1 MGMKFGITTAFTC
14 SYLPEQDERLLVFM
28 SDTDPT
34 IVEYDF
40 LIGAGFRRS
49 GTQVYRPHC
58 VSCNACESIRLPVNS
73 FAASK
78 SQKRIMK
85 RNQDLTIRISHVDK
99 PEYYPLY
106 ESYINQRHSD
116 GSMYP
121 ASLEQYQ
128 GFVLSPWNNA
138 LFIELYATNKHTTN
152 KHTTNKH
159 ATDVNTKDELIGV
172 AVTDNLASSLSALY
186 TFFKPE
192 ELQRSLGTF
201 AILQQIELAKS
212 LNKPFLYLGYQID
225 TCQKMSYKQNFLPH
239 ERFFDDKWQLIT
251 KKAG

>member
-1 MGMKFGITTAFTC
+1 MGMKFGITTPFTC

-34 IVEYDF
+34 INEYDF
-40 LIGAGFRRS
+40 LISAGFRRS

-58 VSCNACESIRLPVNS
+58 GSCNACESIRLPVSS

-78 SQKRIMK
+78 SQKRIIK
-85 RNQDLTIRISHVDK
+85 RNQDLKIGVSHVDK

-138 LFIELYATNKHTTN
+138 LFIELYA
-152 KHTTNKH
+152 
-159 ATDVNTKDELIGV
+159 KDELIGV

>member
-1 MGMKFGITTAFTC
+1 MDMKFGITAPFAC
-14 SYLPEQDERLLVFM
+14 SYLPEQDERLLIFM
-28 SDTDPT
+28 SDSVPNIT
-34 IVEYDF
+34 EYDF

-58 VSCNACESIRLPVNS
+58 EACKACESIRLPVDL
-73 FAASK
+73 FTASK

-85 RNQDLTIRISHVDK
+85 RNQDLTIHISDSDK

-106 ESYINQRHSD
+106 ESYVNQRHAD

-121 ASLEQYQ
+121 ATKEQYQ
-128 GFVLSPWNNA
+128 GFILSPWNNA
-138 LFIELYATNKHTTN
+138 LFIEIYAT
-152 KHTTNKH
+152 
-159 ATDVNTKDELIGV
+159 DEHSNDTLIGV

-186 TFFKPE
+186 TFFKPDE
-192 ELQRSLGTF
+192 QQRSLGSF

>member
-1 MGMKFGITTAFTC
+1 MKFGITAPFTC
-14 SYLPEQDERLLVFM
+14 SYLPEQDEQLLVFI
-28 SDTDPT
+28 SDTQPT
-34 IVEYDF
+34 ITEYDF

-58 VSCNACESIRLPVNS
+58 GSCNACESIRLPVNL
-73 FAASK
+73 FTASK

-85 RNQDLTIRISHVDK
+85 RNKDLTTRISHNNK

-106 ESYINQRHSD
+106 ESYINQRHAD

-121 ASLEQYQ
+121 ATIEQYQ
-128 GFVLSPWNNA
+128 GFVLSPWDNA
-138 LFIELYATNKHTTN
+138 LFIEIYAND
-152 KHTTNKH
+152 
-159 ATDVNTKDELIGV
+159 ALIGV
-172 AVTDNLASSLSALY
+172 AVTDNLESSLSALY

-192 ELQRSLGTF
+192 EQQRSLGIF
-201 AILQQIELAKS
+201 AILQQIELTKS

-251 KKAG
+251 KKTG

>member
-1 MGMKFGITTAFTC
+1 MKFGITTPFTC

-28 SDTDPT
+28 SETQPT
-34 IVEYDF
+34 IAEYDF

-58 VSCNACESIRLPVNS
+58 EACKACESIRLPVHMFRS
-73 FAASK
+73 SK

-85 RNQDLTIRISHVDK
+85 RNQDLTVRISNSDK

-106 ESYINQRHSD
+106 ESYINQRHDD

-121 ASLEQYQ
+121 ATLEQYQ
-128 GFVLSPWNNA
+128 GFILSPWNNA
-138 LFIELYATNKHTTN
+138 LFIELYAN
-152 KHTTNKH
+152 
-159 ATDVNTKDELIGV
+159 DELIGV
-172 AVTDNLASSLSALY
+172 AVTDNLESSLSALY

-192 ELQRSLGTF
+192 EQQRSLGSF

-239 ERFFDDKWQLIT
+239 ERFFNDKWQLIT

>member
-1 MGMKFGITTAFTC
+1 MDMKFGITAPFTC
-14 SYLPEQDERLLVFM
+14 SYLPEQDERLLIFM
-28 SDTDPT
+28 SDSVPT
-34 IVEYDF
+34 ITEYDF

-58 VSCNACESIRLPVNS
+58 EACKACESIRLPVDI
-73 FAASK
+73 FTASK

-85 RNQDLTIRISHVDK
+85 RNQDLTIHISDNDK

-106 ESYINQRHSD
+106 ESYVNQRHAD

-121 ASLEQYQ
+121 ATKEQYQ
-128 GFVLSPWNNA
+128 GFILSPWNNA
-138 LFIELYATNKHTTN
+138 LFIEIYATN
-152 KHTTNKH
+152 
-159 ATDVNTKDELIGV
+159 ELIGV

-192 ELQRSLGTF
+192 QQQRSLGNF

>member
-1 MGMKFGITTAFTC
+1 MVMKFGITADFTC
-14 SYLPEQDERLLVFM
+14 SYLPEQDERLLIFM

-34 IVEYDF
+34 IDEYDF

-58 VSCNACESIRLPVNS
+58 VSCNACESIRLPVNT
-73 FAASK
+73 FTTSK

-85 RNQDLTIRISHVDK
+85 RNQDLIIRISDGDK
-99 PEYYPLY
+99 PDYYPLY

-121 ASLEQYQ
+121 ASIEQYQ
-128 GFVLSPWNNA
+128 GFVLSPWNKA
-138 LFIELYATNKHTTN
+138 LFIEIYVTNQHTAD
-152 KHTTNKH
+152 KH
-159 ATDVNTKDELIGV
+159 AKEELIGV
-172 AVTDNLASSLSALY
+172 AVTDNLATSLSALY

-212 LNKPFLYLGYQID
+212 LNKQFLYLGYQID
-225 TCQKMSYKQNFLPH
+225 NCQKMSYKRNFLPP

-251 KKAG
+251 KKTG

>member
-1 MGMKFGITTAFTC
+1 MGMKFGITAPFTC
-14 SYLPEQDERLLVFM
+14 SYLPDQDERLLVFM

-34 IVEYDF
+34 LAEYDF

-58 VSCNACESIRLPVNS
+58 ASCSACESIRLPIDL
-73 FAASK
+73 FTPSK

-85 RNQDLTIRISHVDK
+85 RNQDIKIQISHGDK

-138 LFIELYATNKHTTN
+138 LFIELYVTDVNATDVY
-152 KHTTNKH
+152 
-159 ATDVNTKDELIGV
+159 ATDVNAKDELIGV
-172 AVTDNLASSLSALY
+172 AVTDNLVSSLSALY

-192 ELQRSLGTF
+192 EQQRSLGSF
-201 AILQQIELAKS
+201 AILQQIELAKT

-239 ERFFDDKWQLIT
+239 ERFFDDKWQLFT

>member
-1 MGMKFGITTAFTC
+1 MGMKFGITTPFTC

-28 SDTDPT
+28 SETQPT
-34 IVEYDF
+34 LNEYDF

-58 VSCNACESIRLPVNS
+58 GSCTACESIRLPVNL
-73 FAASK
+73 FTASK

-85 RNQDLTIRISHVDK
+85 RNKDLTTRISHNNK

-106 ESYINQRHSD
+106 ESYINQRHAD

-121 ASLEQYQ
+121 ATIEQYQ
-128 GFVLSPWNNA
+128 GFVLSPWDNA
-138 LFIELYATNKHTTN
+138 LFIEIYAN
-152 KHTTNKH
+152 
-159 ATDVNTKDELIGV
+159 DVLIGV
-172 AVTDNLASSLSALY
+172 AVTDNLESSLSALY

-192 ELQRSLGTF
+192 EQQRSLGIF
-201 AILQQIELAKS
+201 AILQQIELTKS

-251 KKAG
+251 KKTG

>member
-1 MGMKFGITTAFTC
+1 MDMKFGITAPFTC
-14 SYLPEQDERLLVFM
+14 SYLPEQDERLLIFM
-28 SDTDPT
+28 SDSVPT
-34 IVEYDF
+34 ITEYDF

-58 VSCNACESIRLPVNS
+58 EACKACESIRLPVDI
-73 FAASK
+73 FTASK

-85 RNQDLTIRISHVDK
+85 RNQDLTIHISDNDK

-106 ESYINQRHSD
+106 ESYVNQRHAD

-121 ASLEQYQ
+121 ATKEQYQ

-138 LFIELYATNKHTTN
+138 LFIEIYATN
-152 KHTTNKH
+152 
-159 ATDVNTKDELIGV
+159 ELIGV

-186 TFFKPE
+186 TFFKPDQQ
-192 ELQRSLGTF
+192 QRSLGNF

>member
-1 MGMKFGITTAFTC
+1 MKFGITAPFTC
-14 SYLPEQDERLLVFM
+14 SYLPEQDEQLLVFI
-28 SDTDPT
+28 SDTQPT
-34 IVEYDF
+34 VTEYDF

-58 VSCNACESIRLPVNS
+58 GSCNACESIRLPVNL
-73 FAASK
+73 FTASK

-85 RNQDLTIRISHVDK
+85 RNKDLTTRISHNNK

-106 ESYINQRHSD
+106 ESYINQRHAD

-121 ASLEQYQ
+121 ATIEQYQ
-128 GFVLSPWNNA
+128 GFVLSPWDNA
-138 LFIELYATNKHTTN
+138 LFIEIYAN
-152 KHTTNKH
+152 
-159 ATDVNTKDELIGV
+159 DVLIGV
-172 AVTDNLASSLSALY
+172 AVTDNLESSLSALY

-192 ELQRSLGTF
+192 EQQRSLGIF
-201 AILQQIELAKS
+201 AILQQIELTKS

-251 KKAG
+251 KKTG

>member
-1 MGMKFGITTAFTC
+1 MKFGITAPFTC
-14 SYLPEQDERLLVFM
+14 SYLPEQDEQLLIFI
-28 SDTDPT
+28 SETQPT
-34 IVEYDF
+34 ITEYDF

-58 VSCNACESIRLPVNS
+58 GSCTACESIRLPVNL
-73 FAASK
+73 FTASK

-85 RNQDLTIRISHVDK
+85 RNKDLTTRISHNNK

-106 ESYINQRHSD
+106 ESYINQRHAD

-121 ASLEQYQ
+121 ATIEQYQ
-128 GFVLSPWNNA
+128 GFVLSPWDNA
-138 LFIELYATNKHTTN
+138 LFIEIYAND
-152 KHTTNKH
+152 
-159 ATDVNTKDELIGV
+159 ALIGV
-172 AVTDNLASSLSALY
+172 AVTDNLESSLSALY

-192 ELQRSLGTF
+192 EQQRSLGIF
-201 AILQQIELAKS
+201 AILQQIELTKS

-251 KKAG
+251 KKTG

>member
-1 MGMKFGITTAFTC
+1 MKFGITAPFAC
-14 SYLPEQDERLLVFM
+14 SYLPEQDERLLIFM
-28 SDTDPT
+28 SDSVPT
-34 IVEYDF
+34 ITEYDF

-58 VSCNACESIRLPVNS
+58 EACKACESIRLPVDI
-73 FAASK
+73 FTASK

-85 RNQDLTIRISHVDK
+85 RNQDLTIHISDNDK

-106 ESYINQRHSD
+106 ESYVNQRHAD

-121 ASLEQYQ
+121 ATKEQYQ
-128 GFVLSPWNNA
+128 GFILSPWNNA
-138 LFIELYATNKHTTN
+138 LFIEIYATN
-152 KHTTNKH
+152 
-159 ATDVNTKDELIGV
+159 ELIGV

-186 TFFKPE
+186 TFFKPDQQ
-192 ELQRSLGTF
+192 QRSLGNF

>member
-1 MGMKFGITTAFTC
+1 MKFGITPPFTC
-14 SYLPEQDERLLVFM
+14 SYLPEQDEQLLVFI
-28 SDTDPT
+28 SDTQPT
-34 IVEYDF
+34 LLEYDL

-49 GTQVYRPHC
+49 GTQIYRPHC
-58 VSCNACESIRLPVNS
+58 GSCNACESIRLPVDL
-73 FAASK
+73 FVPSK

-85 RNQDLTIRISHVDK
+85 RNQDLTIRISHDDK

-106 ESYINQRHSD
+106 ESYINQRHDD

-121 ASLEQYQ
+121 ATLEQYQ
-128 GFVLSPWNNA
+128 GFILSPWNNA
-138 LFIELYATNKHTTN
+138 LFIEILEN
-152 KHTTNKH
+152 
-159 ATDVNTKDELIGV
+159 EQLIGV
-172 AVTDNLASSLSALY
+172 AVTDNLVASLSALY
-186 TFFKPE
+186 TFFKPKE
-192 ELQRSLGTF
+192 QQRSLGTF

>member
-1 MGMKFGITTAFTC
+1 MDMKFGITTPFTC
-14 SYLPEQDERLLVFM
+14 SYLPEQEERLLVFM
-28 SDTDPT
+28 SDTQPT
-34 IVEYDF
+34 IGEYDF

-58 VSCNACESIRLPVNS
+58 SSCNACESIRLPINT
-73 FAASK
+73 FTASK

-85 RNQDLTIRISHVDK
+85 RNQDLKIRISHSDQ

-106 ESYINQRHSD
+106 ESYINQRHAD

-121 ASLEQYQ
+121 ATLEQYQ

-138 LFIELYATNKHTTN
+138 LFIEIYAN
-152 KHTTNKH
+152 
-159 ATDVNTKDELIGV
+159 DELIGV

-186 TFFKPE
+186 TFFKPGE
-192 ELQRSLGTF
+192 QQRSLGTF

>member
-1 MGMKFGITTAFTC
+1 MDMKFGITTAFTC
-14 SYLPEQDERLLVFM
+14 SYLPEQKERLLVFM
-28 SDTDPT
+28 SDTQPT
-34 IVEYDF
+34 MLEYNY
-40 LIGAGFRRS
+40 LISAGFRRS

-58 VSCNACESIRLPVNS
+58 GSCNACESIRLPVDT
-73 FAASK
+73 FAPSK
-78 SQKRIMK
+78 SQKRTIK
-85 RNQDLTIRISHVDK
+85 RNQDLTIRISHSDK

-106 ESYINQRHSD
+106 ESYINQRHAD

-121 ASLEQYQ
+121 ATLEQYQ

-138 LFIELYATNKHTTN
+138 LFIELHTN
-152 KHTTNKH
+152 
-159 ATDVNTKDELIGV
+159 DELIGV
-172 AVTDNLASSLSALY
+172 AVTDKLVSSLSALY

-192 ELQRSLGTF
+192 EQQRSLGNF

-225 TCQKMSYKQNFLPH
+225 ACQKMSYKQNFLPH

>member
-1 MGMKFGITTAFTC
+1 MGMKFGITSPFTC

-28 SDTDPT
+28 SETQPT
-34 IVEYDF
+34 ISEYDF
-40 LIGAGFRRS
+40 LISAGFRRS

-58 VSCNACESIRLPVNS
+58 EACKACESIRLPVNL
-73 FAASK
+73 FKASK
-78 SQKRIMK
+78 SQKRIIK
-85 RNQDLTIRISHVDK
+85 RNQDLTIRISHADK

-106 ESYINQRHSD
+106 ESYINQRHDD

-121 ASLEQYQ
+121 ATLEQYQ

-138 LFIELYATNKHTTN
+138 LFIELSNH
-152 KHTTNKH
+152 
-159 ATDVNTKDELIGV
+159 DELIGV
-172 AVTDNLASSLSALY
+172 AVTDNLESSLSALY
-186 TFFKPE
+186 TFFKPDE
-192 ELQRSLGTF
+192 QQRSLGSF

>member
-1 MGMKFGITTAFTC
+1 MGMKFGVTAPFTC
-14 SYLPEQDERLLVFM
+14 SYLPEQDERLLIFM
-28 SDTDPT
+28 SDDKPT
-34 IVEYDF
+34 IIEYDF

-58 VSCNACESIRLPVNS
+58 DSCNACESIRLPVKA
-73 FAASK
+73 FTASR

-85 RNQDLTIRISHVDK
+85 RNRDLTIRISNSDK

-106 ESYINQRHSD
+106 ESYINQRHTD
-116 GSMYP
+116 GSMFP

-138 LFIELYATNKHTTN
+138 LFIEIYATAE
-152 KHTTNKH
+152 H
-159 ATDVNTKDELIGV
+159 ATDELIGV

-192 ELQRSLGTF
+192 QQQRSLGSF

-225 TCQKMSYKQNFLPH
+225 SCQKMSYKQNFLPH

-251 KKAG
+251 NKAG

>member
-1 MGMKFGITTAFTC
+1 MDMKFGITTAFTC
-14 SYLPEQDERLLVFM
+14 SYLPEQKERLLVFM
-28 SDTDPT
+28 SDTQPT
-34 IVEYDF
+34 MLEYNY
-40 LIGAGFRRS
+40 LISAGFRRS

-58 VSCNACESIRLPVNS
+58 GSCNACESIRLPVNT
-73 FAASK
+73 FAPSK
-78 SQKRIMK
+78 SQKRIIK
-85 RNQDLTIRISHVDK
+85 RNQDLTIRISHNDK

-106 ESYINQRHSD
+106 ESYINQRHAD

-121 ASLEQYQ
+121 ATLEQYQ

-138 LFIELYATNKHTTN
+138 LFIELHT
-152 KHTTNKH
+152 
-159 ATDVNTKDELIGV
+159 DDELIGV
-172 AVTDNLASSLSALY
+172 AVTDKLVSSLSALY

-192 ELQRSLGTF
+192 EHQRSLGNF

-239 ERFFDDKWQLIT
+239 ERFFGDKWQLIT

>member
-1 MGMKFGITTAFTC
+1 MNMKFGITAPFTC
-14 SYLPEQDERLLVFM
+14 SYLPEQDERLLIFM
-28 SDTDPT
+28 SDSVPT
-34 IVEYDF
+34 ITEYDF

-58 VSCNACESIRLPVNS
+58 EACKACESIRLPVDI
-73 FAASK
+73 FTASK

-85 RNQDLTIRISHVDK
+85 RNQDLTIHISDNDK

-106 ESYINQRHSD
+106 ESYVNQRHAD

-121 ASLEQYQ
+121 ATKEQYQ
-128 GFVLSPWNNA
+128 GFILSPWNNA
-138 LFIELYATNKHTTN
+138 LFIEIYATN
-152 KHTTNKH
+152 
-159 ATDVNTKDELIGV
+159 ELIGV

-186 TFFKPE
+186 TFFKPDQQ
-192 ELQRSLGTF
+192 QRSLGNF

>member
-1 MGMKFGITTAFTC
+1 MDMKFGITAPFTC
-14 SYLPEQDERLLVFM
+14 SYLPEQDERLLIFM
-28 SDTDPT
+28 SDSVPNIT
-34 IVEYDF
+34 EYDF

-58 VSCNACESIRLPVNS
+58 EACKACESIRLPVDI
-73 FAASK
+73 FTASK

-85 RNQDLTIRISHVDK
+85 RNQDLTIHISDNDK

-106 ESYINQRHSD
+106 ESYVNQRHAD

-121 ASLEQYQ
+121 ATKEQYQ
-128 GFVLSPWNNA
+128 GFILSPWNNA
-138 LFIELYATNKHTTN
+138 LFIEIYATN
-152 KHTTNKH
+152 
-159 ATDVNTKDELIGV
+159 ELIGV

-186 TFFKPE
+186 TFFKPDQQ
-192 ELQRSLGTF
+192 QRSLGNF

>member
-1 MGMKFGITTAFTC
+1 MKFGITAPFAC
-14 SYLPEQDERLLVFM
+14 SYLPEQDERLLIFM
-28 SDTDPT
+28 SDSVPNIT
-34 IVEYDF
+34 EYDF

-58 VSCNACESIRLPVNS
+58 EACKACESIRLPVDI
-73 FAASK
+73 FTASK

-85 RNQDLTIRISHVDK
+85 RNQDLTIHISDNDK

-106 ESYINQRHSD
+106 ESYVNQRHAD

-121 ASLEQYQ
+121 ATKEQYQ

-138 LFIELYATNKHTTN
+138 LFIEIYATN
-152 KHTTNKH
+152 
-159 ATDVNTKDELIGV
+159 ELIGV

-192 ELQRSLGTF
+192 QRLLYRLYTLFLSPINNNGRWEILLFCSKLSLPSRLTN
-201 AILQQIELAKS
+201 L
-212 LNKPFLYLGYQID
+212 
-225 TCQKMSYKQNFLPH
+225 SY
-239 ERFFDDKWQLIT
+239 I
-251 KKAG
+251 

>member
-1 MGMKFGITTAFTC
+1 MNMKFGITAPFAC
-14 SYLPEQDERLLVFM
+14 SYLPEQDERLLIFM
-28 SDTDPT
+28 SDSVPNIT
-34 IVEYDF
+34 EYDF

-58 VSCNACESIRLPVNS
+58 EACKACESIRLPVDI
-73 FAASK
+73 FTASK

-85 RNQDLTIRISHVDK
+85 RNQDLTIHISDNDK

-106 ESYINQRHSD
+106 ESYVNQRHAD

-121 ASLEQYQ
+121 ATKEQYQ

-138 LFIELYATNKHTTN
+138 LFIEIYATN
-152 KHTTNKH
+152 
-159 ATDVNTKDELIGV
+159 ELIGV

-186 TFFKPE
+186 TFFKPDQQ
-192 ELQRSLGTF
+192 QRSLGNF

>member
-1 MGMKFGITTAFTC
+1 MDMKFGITTPFTC
-14 SYLPEQDERLLVFM
+14 SYLPDQEERLLVFV
-28 SDTDPT
+28 SETEPT
-34 IVEYDF
+34 ITEYDF

-58 VSCNACESIRLPVNS
+58 GSCNACESIRLPVDI
-73 FAASK
+73 FTASK

-85 RNQDLTIRISHVDK
+85 RNQDLTVRVSDSDK

-106 ESYINQRHSD
+106 ESYINQRHAD

-121 ASLEQYQ
+121 ATLEQYQ
-128 GFVLSPWNNA
+128 GFILSPWNNA
-138 LFIELYATNKHTTN
+138 LFIELYATDE
-152 KHTTNKH
+152 H
-159 ATDVNTKDELIGV
+159 ANEELIGV
-172 AVTDNLASSLSALY
+172 AVTDNLVSSLSALY
-186 TFFKPE
+186 TFFRPE
-192 ELQRSLGTF
+192 EQQRSIGTF

>member
-1 MGMKFGITTAFTC
+1 MDMKFGITAPFAC
-14 SYLPEQDERLLVFM
+14 SYLPEQDERLLIFM
-28 SDTDPT
+28 SDSVPNIT
-34 IVEYDF
+34 EYDF

-58 VSCNACESIRLPVNS
+58 EACKACESIRLPVDI
-73 FAASK
+73 FTASK

-85 RNQDLTIRISHVDK
+85 RNQDLTIHISDNDK

-106 ESYINQRHSD
+106 ESYVNQRHAD

-121 ASLEQYQ
+121 ATKEQYQ
-128 GFVLSPWNNA
+128 GFILSPWNNA
-138 LFIELYATNKHTTN
+138 LFIEIYATN
-152 KHTTNKH
+152 
-159 ATDVNTKDELIGV
+159 ELIGV

-186 TFFKPE
+186 TFFKPDQQ
-192 ELQRSLGTF
+192 QRSLGNF

>member
-1 MGMKFGITTAFTC
+1 
-14 SYLPEQDERLLVFM
+14 
-28 SDTDPT
+28 
-34 IVEYDF
+34 
-40 LIGAGFRRS
+40 
-49 GTQVYRPHC
+49 
-58 VSCNACESIRLPVNS
+58 
-73 FAASK
+73 
-78 SQKRIMK
+78 
-85 RNQDLTIRISHVDK
+85 
-99 PEYYPLY
+99 
-106 ESYINQRHSD
+106 
-116 GSMYP
+116 MYP

-138 LFIELYATNKHTTN
+138 LFIELYA
-152 KHTTNKH
+152 
-159 ATDVNTKDELIGV
+159 KDELIGV

>member
-1 MGMKFGITTAFTC
+1 MDMKFGITAPFTC
-14 SYLPEQDERLLVFM
+14 SYLPEQDERLLIFM
-28 SDTDPT
+28 SDSVPNIT
-34 IVEYDF
+34 EYDF

-58 VSCNACESIRLPVNS
+58 EACKACESIRLPVDI
-73 FAASK
+73 FTASK

-85 RNQDLTIRISHVDK
+85 RNQDLTIHISDNDK

-106 ESYINQRHSD
+106 ESYVNQRHAD

-121 ASLEQYQ
+121 ATKEQYQ

-138 LFIELYATNKHTTN
+138 LFIEIYATN
-152 KHTTNKH
+152 
-159 ATDVNTKDELIGV
+159 ELIGV

-192 ELQRSLGTF
+192 QQQRSLGNF

>member
-1 MGMKFGITTAFTC
+1 MKFGITAPFAC
-14 SYLPEQDERLLVFM
+14 SYLPEQDERLLIFM
-28 SDTDPT
+28 SDSVPNIT
-34 IVEYDF
+34 EYDF

-58 VSCNACESIRLPVNS
+58 EACKACESIRLPVDI
-73 FAASK
+73 FTASK

-85 RNQDLTIRISHVDK
+85 RNQDLTIHISDNDK

-106 ESYINQRHSD
+106 ESYVNQRHAD

-121 ASLEQYQ
+121 ATKEQYQ

-138 LFIELYATNKHTTN
+138 LFIEIYATN
-152 KHTTNKH
+152 
-159 ATDVNTKDELIGV
+159 ELIGV

-186 TFFKPE
+186 TFFKPDQQ
-192 ELQRSLGTF
+192 QRSLGNF

>member
-1 MGMKFGITTAFTC
+1 MNMKFGITAPFAC
-14 SYLPEQDERLLVFM
+14 SYLPEQDERLLIFM
-28 SDTDPT
+28 SDSVPNIT
-34 IVEYDF
+34 EYDF

-58 VSCNACESIRLPVNS
+58 EACKACESIRLPVDI
-73 FAASK
+73 FTASK

-85 RNQDLTIRISHVDK
+85 RNQDLTIHISDNDK

-106 ESYINQRHSD
+106 ESYVNQRHAD

-121 ASLEQYQ
+121 ATKEQYQ

-138 LFIELYATNKHTTN
+138 LFIEIYATN
-152 KHTTNKH
+152 
-159 ATDVNTKDELIGV
+159 ELIGV

-192 ELQRSLGTF
+192 QQQRSLGNF